1 MRKLSKTL
9 LSLLLIAAMLASFVV
24 LPAAAEEPAAEQ
36 PTEAVQAA
44 ETQATDDTSYR
55 YNIVHVD
62 ADRKYFSPT
71 SIKAII
77 DNAAEAG
84 FNQVELYLSDNQGFR
99 FALDDMTVTTSTGN
113 TYDLSAALGDGYTAS
128 DGKCPDGS
136 DKYLTQSEM
145 TDIIAY
151 AKSKNVEIVPCVNA
165 PGHMG
170 AILEEFSDFR
180 YTSGWQTSKSSIDI
194 GNAEAVAFALAIT
207 DKYAKFFASQGCK
220 YYNIGADE
228 YANDLSSM
236 GFENMGS
243 ALYTKFVEFMNSA
256 ADIIVGYGM
265 TPRAFNDGFCYNK
278 NEYNSVT
285 VAPSKAYEICYW
297 SSGWNGYNVASAKT
311 LSSNGYKLINT
322 NGDS

>member
-44 ETQATDDTSYR
+44 ETQAADDTSYR

-62 ADRKYFSPT
+62 AGRKYFSPT

-180 YTSGWQTSKSSIDI
+180 YTSGWQTSKSSILEMLRLWRLLLQSRTSTPSTLPRRAANTTTSAQMNTRMI
-194 GNAEAVAFALAIT
+194 CPPWALRTWALPCIQ
-207 DKYAKFFASQGCK
+207 SS
-220 YYNIGADE
+220 
-228 YANDLSSM
+228 LSS
-236 GFENMGS
+236 
-243 ALYTKFVEFMNSA
+243 
-256 ADIIVGYGM
+256 
-265 TPRAFNDGFCYNK
+265 
-278 NEYNSVT
+278 
-285 VAPSKAYEICYW
+285 
-297 SSGWNGYNVASAKT
+297 
-311 LSSNGYKLINT
+311 
-322 NGDS
+322 

>member
-44 ETQATDDTSYR
+44 ETQAADDTSYR

-62 ADRKYFSPT
+62 AGRKYFSPT

-180 YTSGWQTSKSSIDI
+180 YTSGWQTSKSSIDL

-207 DKYAKFFASQGCK
+207 DKYAKYFASQGCK

-297 SSGWNGYNVASAKT
+297 SSGWNGYNVAPRKHLAPMDIS
-311 LSSNGYKLINT
+311 
-322 NGDS
+322 